1 MSSPIEDTNTRPYE
15 QSSSLPPLGQTE
27 TECVALRE
35 LVEDLRSALQGSD
48 ARCLALEVA
57 LQRQRGP
64 ARLTMH
70 HSNVATSNTHTTSNI
85 PIPNAQ
91 GRERGA
97 PNPPKEV
104 IPNPNPQG
112 RGCGVGEERVAG
124 RRGSKDPILR
134 ELQLIRSSRDGQ
146 LEEAIRFNQRL
157 EEELGW
163 AYGEARRLEGVES
176 RLRQENA
183 EIRLVLID

>member
-1 MSSPIEDTNTRPYE
+1 MLSPIEDTNTIPYG

-57 LQRQRGP
+57 LLRQRGP

-70 HSNVATSNTHTTSNI
+70 HSNVATSNTHTPSNI

-97 PNPPKEV
+97 PNPPKEG
-104 IPNPNPQG
+104 IPNPQG

-183 EIRLVLID
+183 EIRLVLVD